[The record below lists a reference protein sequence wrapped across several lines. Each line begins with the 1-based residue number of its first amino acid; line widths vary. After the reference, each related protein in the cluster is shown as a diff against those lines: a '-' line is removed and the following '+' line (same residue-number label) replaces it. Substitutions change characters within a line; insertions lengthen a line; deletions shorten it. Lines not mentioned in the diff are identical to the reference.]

1 LWNTPT
7 EREAADHT
15 DPSSKKSHQP
25 PWRFLRVPIRHPRR
39 SALRAS
45 QRPIRQQR
53 HRLPRRLL
61 AVGLR
66 KTAEKTLNAS
76 APRHH
81 RLRRLGHAHSADRSE
96 HEAQAAGDEQTPD
109 QPRPVLA
116 QDVGEGQGEHEP
128 EANHQGVGEPVQGRL
143 RLARRSPPARRKLS
157 LGCVLLGCRHR
168 RQSCIRHHLNR
179 ALAVRMAAW
188 LRSGGHW
195 PALTAFPATRA
206 PRQASA
212 PTGEIG
218 ASIDETESGRQ
229 ASRLRDRR
237 WSGRARPESDVLAR
251 ADRIVSADRPRGRSG
266 SLDAPTQ
273 PSGMPRQGR
282 LVRHLLRLI
291 PRARVY
297 KEDTEG
303 VLGGR
308 ARTRPTSLT
317 LSTPAC
323 RLVCRRPA
331 RPAVEREAGKLIL
344 VRTMGPR

>member
-81 RLRRLGHAHSADRSE
+81 RLRRLGHAHSANRSE
-96 HEAQAAGDEQTPD
+96 REAQAAGDEQTPD

-195 PALTAFPATRA
+195 PAPRPSRQHERHGRRQHQQERLALRLTKRNLAAKRLALGIADGRAARPPRATCS
-206 PRQASA
+206 PA
-212 PTGEIG
+212 PT
-218 ASIDETESGRQ
+218 ESS
-229 ASRLRDRR
+229 A
-237 WSGRARPESDVLAR
+237 
-251 ADRIVSADRPRGRSG
+251 RIVRAVVPGVW
-266 SLDAPTQ
+266 T
-273 PSGMPRQGR
+273 
-282 LVRHLLRLI
+282 LRLNRVECHVRDDSFATSSSH
-291 PRARVY
+291 PSRARVR